1 MVVFMV
7 TLYLRVSM
15 RRSTRFSAH
24 FSLLKSGAAAALALA
39 TILSC
44 SDSTSPTM
52 GPDGVTRVTVTSIGP
67 DLSDAAKEAMAL
79 AADQSAN
86 SFMSPSFSPLSANLM
101 ASASAAL
108 ASTGCGG
115 GSEFLGYEKKSN
127 VGFNP
132 EAIPMFAPGPVFD
145 DKWMP
150 DMPIGFNFTFYG
162 KTYDKVNIYSNGLLV
177 FGPAPASADGFARGG
192 MIPSTANPKNIIAF
206 AWTDWSPQLVQ
217 DGIRYETRG
226 AAPNRKYILQFNNV
240 PEFASGQTASALKTT
255 TGRLMVQVVLSEGSN
270 DITIYTNTMSITNSS
285 HKYTQGIENIDGT
298 DAKYDS
304 MPGPSAGAAVARRV
318 LFFTGIKLTNDAVS
332 FTPIA
337 PAKDA
342 EAPSIAAPANVIQG
356 NDLHLAS
363 AVVAV
368 GSPVASDN
376 CSAVT
381 LSSVRSDGA
390 AINAPYPVGVTTI
403 TWTAK
408 DVALNSASAIQT
420 VTVEDREAPIYGGG
434 AQLLSVQSLSAQS
447 NLTVNANTP
456 AGAVVTFDPSV
467 WDNVGVVSRSC
478 EPASGSV
485 FSAGSHDVTCAARDA
500 AGNVG
505 YDTFSVLVV
514 SVQQQIESLMDILH
528 RQQNGTAQPLM
539 NQLKA
544 ASKDHSNECKKMDD
558 FMHLLSVKASNISAD
573 DMTMINEGARDIM
586 GALGCDVPDFAAA
599 AAPDHGDAPPTT
611 IRGDPLRRSS

>member
-1 MVVFMV
+1 MVVYMV

-15 RRSTRFSAH
+15 RRSNRFSAH

-52 GPDGVTRVTVTSIGP
+52 GSDGVTRVRVTWLGPELSDSAKEALALAP
-67 DLSDAAKEAMAL
+67 DLSVSSVMNGPMSAL
-79 AADQSAN
+79 SR
-86 SFMSPSFSPLSANLM
+86 NLM
-101 ASASAAL
+101 ASASVAL
-108 ASTGCGG
+108 SAGSCGG
-115 GSEFLGYEKKSN
+115 GTELLGYEKSK
-127 VGFNP
+127 VDFRP
-132 EAIPMFAPGPVFD
+132 ESIPMFAPSVVFD
-145 DKWMP
+145 DKYMA

-162 KTYDKVNIYSNGLLV
+162 KTYDKVNIFSNGLLM
-177 FGPAPASADGFARGG
+177 FGAATTNADGYAKGAL
-192 MIPSTANPKNIIAF
+192 IPSSLLPNNIIAF
-206 AWTDWSPQLVQ
+206 AWSDWSPQLVQ

-226 AAPNRKYILQFNNV
+226 AAPNRKYIVQFTNV
-240 PEFASGQTASALKTT
+240 PEFATGQVLGSLKTT
-255 TGRLMVQVVLSEGSN
+255 SGRLMVQVVLSEGSN

-285 HKYTQGIENIDGT
+285 HKYTQGIENADGT

-304 MPGPSAGAAVARRV
+304 MPGPSGVAVARRA
-318 LFFTGIKLTNDAVS
+318 LFFTNINLSSDAVRFS
-332 FTPIA
+332 LPA
-337 PAKDA
+337 PAKDVD
-342 EAPSIAAPANVIQG
+342 APSIAAPANVIQG

-381 LSSVRSDGA
+381 VSSVRSDGA
-390 AINAPYPVGVTTI
+390 AIDAPYPVGVTTI

-420 VTVEDREAPIYGGG
+420 VTVEDREAPIFGGG

-485 FSAGSHDVTCAARDA
+485 FSPGSHDVTCAARDA

-514 SVQQQIESLMDILH
+514 SVQQQMESLMDILR

-539 NQLKA
+539 NQLRS
-544 ASKDHSNECKKMDD
+544 ASKSHGNECNKMDD
-558 FMHLLSVKASNISAD
+558 FMHLLSVKASNISDD
-573 DMTMINEGARDIM
+573 DMDMINEGARDIM
-586 GALGCDVPDFAAA
+586 GALGCDVPDFAPA
-599 AAPDHGDAPPTT
+599 AAPDHGDASPTT
-611 IRGDPLRRSS
+611 INGDPLRRSS

>member
-15 RRSTRFSAH
+15 RRSNRFSAQ

-52 GPDGVTRVTVTSIGP
+52 GPDGVTHVRVTWLGPELSDSAKEALALAP
-67 DLSDAAKEAMAL
+67 DLSVSSVMNGPMSAL
-79 AADQSAN
+79 SRN
-86 SFMSPSFSPLSANLM
+86 VL
-101 ASASAAL
+101 ASASVAL
-108 ASTGCGG
+108 STGSCGG
-115 GSEFLGYEKKSN
+115 GTELLGYEKSKVAFS
-127 VGFNP
+127 P
-132 EAIPMFAPGPVFD
+132 LEIPRFAPDTVFD
-145 DKWMP
+145 DKYMAN
-150 DMPIGFNFTFYG
+150 MPIGFNFTFYG
-162 KTYDKVNIYSNGLLV
+162 KTYDKVNIFSNGLLM
-177 FGPAPASADGFARGG
+177 FGAATTNADGYAKGAL
-192 MIPSTANPKNIIAF
+192 IPSSLLPNNIIAF
-206 AWTDWSPQLVQ
+206 AWSDWSPQLVQ

-226 AAPNRKYILQFNNV
+226 SAPNRKYIVQFTNV
-240 PEFASGQTASALKTT
+240 PEFATGQVLGALKTT
-255 TGRLMVQVVLSEGSN
+255 SGRLMVQVVLSESSN

-285 HKYTQGIENIDGT
+285 HKYTQGIENADGT

-304 MPGPSAGAAVARRV
+304 IFVPSAGVNVPRRA
-318 LFFTGIKLTNDAVS
+318 LFFAGINLSNDAVRFS
-332 FTPIA
+332 LPA
-337 PAKDA
+337 PAKDVD
-342 EAPSIAAPANVIQG
+342 APSIAAPADVIQG

-381 LSSVRSDGA
+381 VSSVRSDGA
-390 AINAPYPVGVTTI
+390 AIDAPYPVGVTTI
-403 TWTAK
+403 TWSAK

-420 VTVEDREAPIYGGG
+420 VTVEDREAPIFGGG
-434 AQLLSVQSLSAQS
+434 AQLLSVQSLSVQS
-447 NLTVNANTP
+447 SLTVNANTP

-485 FSAGSHDVTCAARDA
+485 FSVGSHDVTCAASDA

-514 SVQQQIESLMDILH
+514 SVQQQVESLMDILR
-528 RQQNGTAQPLM
+528 RQGNGTAQPLM
-539 NQLKA
+539 NQLKL
-544 ASKDHSNECKKMDD
+544 ASKARGNKCNKMDD
-558 FMHLLSVKASNISAD
+558 FMHLLSVKASNISND
-573 DMTMINEGARDIM
+573 DMDMINESARDIM
-586 GALGCDVPDFAAA
+586 GALGCDVADFAPA
-599 AAPDHGDAPPTT
+599 AAPDLGDAQPRT
-611 IRGDPLRRSS
+611 INGDPLRRSS